1 MMELANIKIMIDS
14 AVEKSRRLK
23 EGILKARWQEIT
35 EKLFSKSSVLYIKEG
50 TLYIAVENSA
60 VLHYMELNKKKYIK
74 KINEILKNEIIE
86 NISFFIS
93 RIQVD
98 KELYDMYMDDNNLS
112 EEGYFEDEDIDF
124 KHMDIS
130 QKIEHLKKA
139 AERREKY
146 LIEKGYRK
154 CRECGA
160 LFLGDGEL
168 CKVCRLKKK
177 ADDEMYIYLENE
189 KMILSREV
197 IAIIDYI
204 HLVDKENREFFEK
217 EKSLKKIINL
227 APGREKSVVITDKEI
242 YLTSY
247 ALSTLMSRGNEYF
260 RLSGGT
266 NE

>member
-1 MMELANIKIMIDS
+1 MMELANIKRMIDS

-23 EGILKARWQEIT
+23 EGILKARWQEIVG
-35 EKLFSKSSVLYIKEG
+35 KLFFKSSVLYIKEDI
-50 TLYIAVENSA
+50 LYIAVENSA

-74 KINEILKNEIIE
+74 NINEILKSEIIK

-93 RIQVD
+93 RIQID
-98 KELYDMYMDDNNLS
+98 KELYNMYMDDNNLS
-112 EEGYFEDEDIDF
+112 DDVYFEDEDIDF

-130 QKIEHLKKA
+130 QKIEHLRKS
-139 AERREKY
+139 AERRERY
-146 LIEKGYRK
+146 LIEKGYKK
-154 CRECGA
+154 CKKCGA
-160 LFLGDGEL
+160 LFLGDEEL
-168 CKVCRLKKK
+168 CKVCRLKKR

-189 KMILSREV
+189 KMILSREI

-204 HLVDKENREFFEK
+204 HLTDKENKEFFEK
-217 EKSLKKIINL
+217 EKKLKKIINL
-227 APGREKSVVITDKEI
+227 APGEEKSAVITNEEI
-242 YLTSY
+242 YFTSY